1 MLTLQSLGRVVK
13 PEYLFRPQQIARRV
27 WIEAFGDKSRMT
39 TVVLPWGYP
48 IVVSPAEQLGWAVY
62 SRAIFELSLTEALW
76 RLAGPGDTVVDGG
89 ANIGYATSILAARVG
104 TTGKVHSFEPNPA
117 AFAQLS
123 KNVDAWKTRGQNDT
137 FVLHEEAL
145 GARSGRATLHVP
157 DSFEW
162 NGGRARVESE
172 STPVKEPGSRIQV
185 KVTSLD
191 DLFSNGEE
199 ISVVKLDLE
208 GFELDALKGME
219 GMLRERRID
228 HIVFEELDAY
238 PAPTHEFLQRQG
250 YSVFGLDHR
259 LRGLK
264 CCADRQPYTHPEY
277 GPPPNYLATLSPEK
291 TVRRIERGLWRSFG
305 PISYLSRR

>member
-1 MLTLQSLGRVVK
+1 LLTLQSLGRVVK

-48 IVVSPAEQLGWAVY
+48 IVVSPGEQLGWAVY

-123 KNVDAWKTRGQNDT
+123 KNVDAWKRRGQSDT

-145 GARSGRATLHVP
+145 GTRSGSATLHVP

-162 NGGRARVESE
+162 NGGRRALNPNLRPLQS
-172 STPVKEPGSRIQV
+172 PVLASR
-185 KVTSLD
+185 
-191 DLFSNGEE
+191 
-199 ISVVKLDLE
+199 
-208 GFELDALKGME
+208 
-219 GMLRERRID
+219 
-228 HIVFEELDAY
+228 
-238 PAPTHEFLQRQG
+238 
-250 YSVFGLDHR
+250 
-259 LRGLK
+259 
-264 CCADRQPYTHPEY
+264 
-277 GPPPNYLATLSPEK
+277 
-291 TVRRIERGLWRSFG
+291 
-305 PISYLSRR
+305 